1 VSMTNSTDRV
11 EIITSVQRSSPKTL
25 TVSGRSGATTSVRWG
40 FSKGRGKMRLVVV
53 ALMLLIAGATHAA
66 AQQYQLFPASVAAT
80 NLKVEHQAVLVNTAT
95 GDIYTCLGTLALEK
109 NGPRLSG
116 LECQKGEIKAGSAP
130 KGTVVLTIGAHIP
143 PGPFTGVWHV
153 DQANGD
159 LSLCAKIPRGNW
171 WYCGVA
177 HLPH

>member
-1 VSMTNSTDRV
+1 
-11 EIITSVQRSSPKTL
+11 
-25 TVSGRSGATTSVRWG
+25 
-40 FSKGRGKMRLVVV
+40 MRLVVV

-66 AQQYQLFPASVAAT
+66 AQQYELFPASVAAT
-80 NLKVEHQAVLVNTAT
+80 NLQVQHQAVLVNTGA
-95 GDIYTCLGTLALEK
+95 GDIYTCIGTLALEK
-109 NGPRLSG
+109 NGPRLSELG
-116 LECQKGEIKAGSAP
+116 CQKGEIKAGSAP
-130 KGTVVLTIGAHIP
+130 KGTVVLTVGAHIA

-159 LSLCAKIPRGNW
+159 VSFCAQIPRGSW

>member
-1 VSMTNSTDRV
+1 
-11 EIITSVQRSSPKTL
+11 
-25 TVSGRSGATTSVRWG
+25 
-40 FSKGRGKMRLVVV
+40 MRLVVV

-80 NLKVEHQAVLVNTAT
+80 NLQVQHNAVLVNTAT
-95 GDIYTCLGTLALEK
+95 GDIYTCIGTLALEK

-130 KGTVVLTIGAHIP
+130 KGTVVLTVGAHIP
-143 PGPFTGVWHV
+143 PGPFTGLWHV

-159 LSLCAKIPRGNW
+159 VSFCAKIPRGSW

>member
-1 VSMTNSTDRV
+1 
-11 EIITSVQRSSPKTL
+11 
-25 TVSGRSGATTSVRWG
+25 
-40 FSKGRGKMRLVVV
+40 MRLVVV

-80 NLKVEHQAVLVNTAT
+80 NLQVHNIMRFWRIRQQETF
-95 GDIYTCLGTLALEK
+95 TCIGTLALEK

-130 KGTVVLTIGAHIP
+130 KGSVVLTVGAHIP

-153 DQANGD
+153 DQANGERA
-159 LSLCAKIPRGNW
+159 L
-171 WYCGVA
+171 
-177 HLPH
+177 LPA